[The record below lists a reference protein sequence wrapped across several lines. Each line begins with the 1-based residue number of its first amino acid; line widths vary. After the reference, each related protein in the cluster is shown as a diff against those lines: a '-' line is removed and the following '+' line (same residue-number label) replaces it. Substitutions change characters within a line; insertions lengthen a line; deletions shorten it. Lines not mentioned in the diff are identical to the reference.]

1 MLVNFGSI
9 RTFIFDINGTVM
21 QWNRLNPYMDK
32 LISTLK
38 KRNKKVYYVTDNCV
52 LTRAQMAEKL
62 TKLGLKTHE
71 KDIISSG
78 YVAAD
83 YFESKGIDKAYV
95 AGERGLVSELGEKGI
110 RVSEDADHVI
120 LSIDRNFNYMK
131 LKKIGDLADKGAKLY
146 ATGMNRNW
154 YIDDEVYPAEMP
166 TIDSVKKF
174 TGKDIMLLGMPSSEM
189 KAKLLEDI
197 FLFPEDTLLI
207 GDNIATNI
215 KFGNS
220 CGFRTGLVLTGESTE
235 EDLVGLSAEE
245 KPTVVIRDL
254 RNIIKNL

>member
-1 MLVNFGSI
+1 MLVNFGTI

-21 QWNRLNPYMDK
+21 QWNRLNPHMEK

-38 KRNKKVYYVTDNCV
+38 KRHKKVYYVTDNCV
-52 LTRAQMAEKL
+52 LTRLQMAEKL
-62 TKLGLKTHE
+62 TKLGIKTQE

-78 YVAAD
+78 YVAAC
-83 YFESKGIDKAYV
+83 YFESKGIDKVYV
-95 AGERGLVSELGEKGI
+95 AGERGLVSELGEKGVRI
-110 RVSEDADHVI
+110 SEDADHVI

-131 LKKIGDLADKGAKLY
+131 LKKVGDLAQKGAKLY
-146 ATGMNRNW
+146 ATGVNRNW

-166 TIDSVKKF
+166 IIDAVKKY
-174 TGKDIMLLGMPSSEM
+174 TGKDIMLFGMPSFEM

-207 GDNIATNI
+207 GDNLATNI
-215 KFGNS
+215 KFGNM
-220 CGFRTGLVLTGESTE
+220 CCFRTGLVLTGESE
-235 EDLVGLSAEE
+235 EHDLSKISADE
-245 KPTVVIRDL
+245 KPTVVIRDV